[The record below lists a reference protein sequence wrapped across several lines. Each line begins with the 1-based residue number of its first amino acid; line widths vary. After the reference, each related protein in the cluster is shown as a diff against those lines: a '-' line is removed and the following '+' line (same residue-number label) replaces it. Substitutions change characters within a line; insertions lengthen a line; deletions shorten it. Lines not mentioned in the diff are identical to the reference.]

1 MCFFLRN
8 TRCLAF
14 VFISQISIGSLEL
27 KKIRDFLNFI
37 SYISDQSFEII
48 GMENGGTMTE
58 DVSFLE
64 SEEFGDSDEFEA
76 NVSAIENELL
86 GNASYPF
93 EDEETSPDE
102 IQNKDQIVEGLFK
115 VLFSHRFVY
124 DTMRRFY
131 YIGLKTMFA
140 LNLSSFAKTS
150 LNHLNT
156 FLY

>member
-1 MCFFLRN
+1 
-8 TRCLAF
+8 
-14 VFISQISIGSLEL
+14 
-27 KKIRDFLNFI
+27 
-37 SYISDQSFEII
+37 
-48 GMENGGTMTE
+48 MENGGTVTK

-76 NVSAIENELL
+76 NVSAMENELL